1 MVQVD
6 LLLLQVLIWLW
17 FDVFDGNGSVW
28 IVLKLFLLCVFV
40 FVDGVQC
47 WWFLLG
53 GLLWVGMCD
62 MLFNVLMLCG
72 GSIVDMWVMIEGI
85 VDLMMLLQMYFGFDD
100 FVEWLCVI
108 VSCVVENLFWFGC
121 YIECVIN
128 LMCFVCVVFEWLCGE
143 DDVDSFV
150 YFELIDMLC
159 CDIGLI
165 VVDVLY
171 IVDVLW
177 VFQYV
182 LVILLMC
189 GVDCM
194 LGIVL
199 CLFGMCGV
207 VVVICEWLLSD

>member
-1 MVQVD
+1 
-6 LLLLQVLIWLW
+6 
-17 FDVFDGNGSVW
+17 
-28 IVLKLFLLCVFV
+28 
-40 FVDGVQC
+40 
-47 WWFLLG
+47 
-53 GLLWVGMCD
+53 
-62 MLFNVLMLCG
+62 
-72 GSIVDMWVMIEGI
+72 
-85 VDLMMLLQMYFGFDD
+85 MYFGFDD

-177 VFQYV
+177 VF
-182 LVILLMC
+182 
-189 GVDCM
+189 
-194 LGIVL
+194 
-199 CLFGMCGV
+199 
-207 VVVICEWLLSD
+207 